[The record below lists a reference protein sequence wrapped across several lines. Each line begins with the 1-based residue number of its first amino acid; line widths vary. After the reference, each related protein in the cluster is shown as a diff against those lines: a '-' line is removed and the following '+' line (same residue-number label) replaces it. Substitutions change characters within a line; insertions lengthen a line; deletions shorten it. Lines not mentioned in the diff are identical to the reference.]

1 MSEII
6 ILDTHIWFWF
16 INQEFERFPTP
27 WRETIETNEQISVSV
42 ISCYEIALAQQR
54 GRLELPCPV
63 NQWFQSALEPTGI
76 TLLPLNPEIICCAI
90 QLPPI
95 HKDPFD
101 RLIIATALEHRAKLA
116 SVDTLFSRYPE
127 LYPHLMK

>member
-54 GRLELPCPV
+54 GRLELP
-63 NQWFQSALEPTGI
+63 
-76 TLLPLNPEIICCAI
+76 
-90 QLPPI
+90 
-95 HKDPFD
+95 
-101 RLIIATALEHRAKLA
+101 
-116 SVDTLFSRYPE
+116 Y
-127 LYPHLMK
+127 LMK